1 MTLPQLSEQNVPYYV
16 QIYDI
21 VYDMIQN
28 GSLKEG
34 DMLPGENVLA
44 SYWDVSRST
53 VRMAVRKLEEDG
65 LIYKMQG
72 KKTTITGQMQRN
84 RNSLSGIANPCL
96 IGCLEPVTRVDSS
109 MSIQNGGK
117 LVGDLLGIEQD
128 RFNALAVD
136 CKNYVQD
143 EHVPSSLTIVPIQE
157 LEKEG
162 IIIDDKTAIETLILH
177 TIYKKSRN
185 SRISMSAIE
194 WTEDEI
200 DKPNCSILLVV
211 DEVLEEGGNP
221 ISYYKYWMDSNW
233 YRFSLERRR

>member
-1 MTLPQLSEQNVPYYV
+1 
-16 QIYDI
+16 
-21 VYDMIQN
+21 
-28 GSLKEG
+28 
-34 DMLPGENVLA
+34 
-44 SYWDVSRST
+44 
-53 VRMAVRKLEEDG
+53 MA
-65 LIYKMQG
+65 
-72 KKTTITGQMQRN
+72 
-84 RNSLSGIANPCL
+84 
-96 IGCLEPVTRVDSS
+96 
-109 MSIQNGGK
+109 
-117 LVGDLLGIEQD
+117 
-128 RFNALAVD
+128 
-136 CKNYVQD
+136 
-143 EHVPSSLTIVPIQE
+143 SSLTIVPIQE